1 MPTAQLAQTS
11 IASPA
16 SDTRAGAASGSNLPG
31 PLSTGSG
38 QVNGHSKK
46 QTNGVVSI
54 TQSKPSEQQSSALD
68 LTAHENLDALAS
80 ILPPGATSDPEL
92 LNQYLQLLQHL
103 LDMKVPPEQWPDV
116 IAALND
122 QVQAT
127 KETSQVV
134 QEAPPTVA
142 PEPEVEVQQPSKEVV
157 KSALPAKPH
166 TAKAKREQHA
176 RRRSRS
182 PVRRVRGSPD
192 YGPQNRQRSPQRTIS
207 PTLQADKIPL
217 STKWTGFDRSLPDGH
232 IKVLSRTLFVSGV
245 SCTPEELKSLFA
257 QFGEVQSCT
266 FDARKRQAFLKIVT
280 RAGAEKSKEA
290 MSDPNSTLR

>member
-1 MPTAQLAQTS
+1 
-11 IASPA
+11 
-16 SDTRAGAASGSNLPG
+16 
-31 PLSTGSG
+31 
-38 QVNGHSKK
+38 
-46 QTNGVVSI
+46 
-54 TQSKPSEQQSSALD
+54 
-68 LTAHENLDALAS
+68 
-80 ILPPGATSDPEL
+80 
-92 LNQYLQLLQHL
+92 
-103 LDMKVPPEQWPDV
+103 MKVPPEQWPDV

-127 KETSQVV
+127 KETSQIV

-157 KSALPAKPH
+157 KSALPPKPH
-166 TAKAKREQHA
+166 PAKAKREPHA

-290 MSDPNSTLR
+290 MSDPNNEEFIKHVKMTRWGSGFGPRDCSNHETGESIIPIARLSEADYKCALNAEHGGTGGKPLTTGLIVEEPDIDYNPPPKHGRLIFS